1 MSIKASLRPLH
12 GAFVVGEVPQ
22 QYSGNLI
29 ESLVS
34 TVEGAGAAILAKS
47 GTVIPLKPNAR
58 DYIRLTVLPPETEIH
73 CSNVDCERTARVLA
87 DSRDQDV
94 LPFCKDCAYVEFSH
108 WMVGV

>member
-1 MSIKASLRPLH
+1 MSVKASLPPLH
-12 GAFVVGEVPQ
+12 GAFVVGDGTE
-22 QYSGNLI
+22 YSGHLI
-29 ESLVS
+29 DSLVE
-34 TVEGAGAAILAKS
+34 TVDGAAAAIRAKS

-94 LPFCKDCAYVEFSH
+94 LPFCKE
-108 WMVGV
+108 